1 MADDYH
7 LQRFLDA
14 QEPAYRTVLAELQ
27 SGTKSGH
34 WMWFIFP
41 QIKGL
46 GHSATAQKFAITSL
60 EEAKA
65 YLQHPVLGARLRECT
80 HLVNHVEGTRAE
92 QIFSY
97 PDNLKFQSCMTL
109 FMTATTDNRVFK
121 GALLKF
127 FEGRRD
133 RLTLDI
139 LLHQQF

>member
-14 QEPAYRTVLAELQ
+14 QEPAYHTVLAELQ

-60 EEAKA
+60 EEAQA

-80 HLVNHVEGTRAE
+80 RLVNHVEGIRAE

-121 GALLKF
+121 DALLKF

-139 LLHQQF
+139 VLHQQF